1 MTGSGAGTSEIDKAA
16 GLRAGADRLR
26 APFRRRQPQGEREAG
41 FDGRDAGRAGRFD
54 IAALWREE
62 QAFGRPFLMVPVAL
76 AAGIGWWFSLD
87 ESPSALGLGIY
98 CGMAVLAAVV
108 LRNRRG
114 LLPVASACIA
124 LFLCGALL
132 AALETARRATVML
145 DSPVTT
151 HITGVVESREPT
163 ETGWRYVVRVTAT
176 DDPVIHRPPE
186 RVTLVARGN
195 LPPVGIGHAIQGLG
209 RLLPPS
215 APVMPG
221 LVDFGFLSYFDG
233 IGAVGFFYGPPSDA
247 GLAAASGVSARA
259 GFAIERIRDG
269 IAGHIRGVLEGDT
282 AAFANAIITGERRA
296 LSDDMLDA
304 LRNAGL
310 AHIIAISGLHM
321 ALAAGIFF
329 SSLRLL
335 LALSPRAAE
344 AVSTKKI
351 AAAAAIAAALFYL
364 LISGMQ
370 VSAERAFI
378 MLAVMLAAAI
388 FDRPAISLRNVAL
401 AALVILIVTPAEVV
415 GPGMQMSFAA
425 TLALI
430 AGYGAWQRR
439 PAEGFRES
447 RGPLRWL
454 WIAASG
460 IVLTALIGG
469 LSTTPF
475 AIHHFSRIA
484 GYGLL
489 GNLLAM
495 PVVTFVVMPAG
506 LLSLIAMP
514 LNLHAPFL
522 IVMGWGLDWVMQ
534 AATWVNGLGG
544 AFTTGRA
551 PEGFLLLFLA
561 GFLPLVLLRTRLRFF
576 GVIPIALSFAL
587 ISWPREPPPP
597 QILVAGDG
605 DLVGIVTGDVA
616 ALTTKRPPSF
626 VFEQWETALTLA
638 ETLPPV
644 EEGALVLDEEDRFA
658 RLEATDMASA
668 ARALSETITEAGRM
682 PGIFRCKKDAWCYA
696 TSMGLRIMTVDRP
709 AFAGLACDNADI
721 VVSRYRPGFQTC
733 RSGAYLVTPKMRR
746 QHGAFQFT
754 LPTADGRNM
763 NDGDIR
769 RSVAKPGRSGE
780 TAQHAGNANP
790 LSGGIADAK
799 VQLSP
804 PARPPCGPMTISVS
818 TSVRA
823 LTRPWNRHRL
833 YDWRSGEYMP
843 VISVPQTLT
852 FSGNGESGRPVCPEP

>member
-1 MTGSGAGTSEIDKAA
+1 MRGSGAGTSEIDGAESRRAA
-16 GLRAGADRLR
+16 SARFRAA
-26 APFRRRQPQGEREAG
+26 FRKRQPKGEREAG
-41 FDGRDAGRAGRFD
+41 FHQRDAGRAGRFD

-76 AAGIGWWFSLD
+76 AAGIGWWFSLA
-87 ESPSALGLGIY
+87 ESPSSLGLGIY
-98 CGMAVLAAVV
+98 CGLAVCAAVL
-108 LRNRRG
+108 LRNGRG
-114 LLPVASACIA
+114 LLPAVSACIA

-132 AALETARRATVML
+132 AETETARRATVML

-163 ETGWRYVVRVTAT
+163 ETGWRYVVQVTAT

-233 IGAVGFFYGPPSDA
+233 IGAVGFFYGPPADVGVA
-247 GLAAASGVSARA
+247 PAPGLKARA

-269 IAGHIRGVLEGDT
+269 IAGRIRAVLAGDT
-282 AAFANAIITGERRA
+282 GAFANAIITGERRA

-370 VSAERAFI
+370 VSAERAFV

-439 PAEGFRES
+439 PAEGLRQS

-495 PVVTFVVMPAG
+495 PVVTFIVMPAG

-522 IVMGWGLDWVMQ
+522 VVMGWGLDWVMR
-534 AATWVNGLGG
+534 AATWVDGLGG

-561 GFLPLVLLRTRLRFF
+561 GFLPLVLLRTRLRLF
-576 GVIPIALSFAL
+576 GVIPMAVSFAL
-587 ISWPREPPPP
+587 ISWPREPSPP
-597 QILVAGDG
+597 QILVADDG
-605 DLVGIVTGDVA
+605 NLVAFVTGDVA

-626 VFEQWETALTLA
+626 VFEQWEKALALA

-644 EEGALVLDEEDRFA
+644 DENTLVLDEEDRFA
-658 RLEATDMASA
+658 RLEAADMASA
-668 ARALSETITEAGRM
+668 ARALRDTITEAGRT
-682 PGIFRCKKDAWCYA
+682 PGIFHCKKDAWCY
-696 TSMGLRIMTVDRP
+696 GLFMELRLMTVDRP

-733 RSGAYLVTPKMRR
+733 RSGAYLITPAMRR

-754 LPTADGRNM
+754 LPPAGSRITG
-763 NDGDIR
+763 DGDIR
-769 RSVAKPGRSGE
+769 RLVAEPDGGGAIVQQAS
-780 TAQHAGNANP
+780 NANP
-790 LSGGIADAK
+790 PREGKADAAAA
-799 VQLSP
+799 P
-804 PARPPCGPMTISVS
+804 PTAAKPPCGPMTLSVS

-833 YDWRSGEYMP
+833 YDWRSGEYLP
-843 VISVPQTLT
+843 VIAVPETLT
-852 FSGNGESGRPVCPEP
+852 FSGNGGSGRQACPAP

>member
-1 MTGSGAGTSEIDKAA
+1 MRGSGAGTSEIDKAT

-87 ESPSALGLGIY
+87 ESPSSLGLGIY
-98 CGMAVLAAVV
+98 CGLAVFAAVL
-108 LRNRRG
+108 LRNGRG
-114 LLPVASACIA
+114 LLPVVSACIA

-163 ETGWRYVVRVTAT
+163 ETGWRYVVQVTAT

-247 GLAAASGVSARA
+247 GLAPAPGLSARA

-269 IAGHIRGVLEGDT
+269 IAGRIRAVLAGDT
-282 AAFANAIITGERRA
+282 GAFANAIITGERRA

-439 PAEGFRES
+439 PAQGFRQS
-447 RGPLRWL
+447 RVPLRWL

-522 IVMGWGLDWVMQ
+522 VVMGWGLDWVMQ
-534 AATWVNGLGG
+534 AATWVDSLGG

-561 GFLPLVLLRTRLRFF
+561 GFLPLVLLRTRLRLF
-576 GVIPIALSFAL
+576 GVIPIAVSFAL

-605 DLVGIVTGDVA
+605 DLVAIVTGDVA

-638 ETLPPV
+638 ESLPPV
-644 EEGALVLDEEDRFA
+644 EESALVLKEEDRFA
-658 RLEATDMASA
+658 RLEAADMASA
-668 ARALSETITEAGRM
+668 ARALSDTITEAGRM

-733 RSGAYLVTPKMRR
+733 RSGAYLVTPAMRR

-754 LPTADGRNM
+754 LPPADRRDM
-763 NDGDIR
+763 DDGDIR
-769 RSVAKPGRSGE
+769 RSVAEPGRVGE
-780 TAQHAGNANP
+780 PDQQAGNANP
-790 LSGGIADAK
+790 LPGGIADAK
-799 VQLSP
+799 AQP
-804 PARPPCGPMTISVS
+804 PPSAKPSCGPMTISVS

-833 YDWRSGEYMP
+833 YDWRSGEYLP
-843 VISVPQTLT
+843 VISVPETLT
-852 FSGNGESGRPVCPEP
+852 FSGNDGSGRPACPEP

>member
-1 MTGSGAGTSEIDKAA
+1 MRGSGAGTSEIDGAESRRAVPARFRAA
-16 GLRAGADRLR
+16 
-26 APFRRRQPQGEREAG
+26 FRKRQPKGEREAD
-41 FDGRDAGRAGRFD
+41 FYQRDAGRAGRFD

-76 AAGIGWWFSLD
+76 AAGIGWWFSLA
-87 ESPSALGLGIY
+87 ESPSSLGLGIY
-98 CGMAVLAAVV
+98 GGLAVFAAVL
-108 LRNRRG
+108 LRNGRG

-132 AALETARRATVML
+132 AELETARRATVML
-145 DSPVTT
+145 DSAVTT

-163 ETGWRYVVRVTAT
+163 ETGWRYLVQVTAT

-233 IGAVGFFYGPPSDA
+233 IGAVGFFYGPPADIGVA
-247 GLAAASGVSARA
+247 PAPGLNARA

-269 IAGHIRGVLEGDT
+269 IAGRTRAVLAGDT
-282 AAFANAIITGERRA
+282 GAFANAIITGERRA

-439 PAEGFRES
+439 PAEGFRQS

-495 PVVTFVVMPAG
+495 PVVTFIVMPAG

-522 IVMGWGLDWVMQ
+522 FVMGWGLDWVMR
-534 AATWVNGLGG
+534 AATWVDGLGG

-561 GFLPLVLLRTRLRFF
+561 GFLPLVLLRTRLRLL
-576 GVIPIALSFAL
+576 GVIPMAVSVAL
-587 ISWPREPPPP
+587 ISWPREPSPS
-597 QILVAGDG
+597 QILVADDG
-605 DLVGIVTGDVA
+605 NLVAFVTGDVA

-626 VFEQWETALTLA
+626 VFEQWETALALA

-644 EEGALVLDEEDRFA
+644 EESALVLDEEDRFA
-658 RLEATDMASA
+658 RLEAADMASA
-668 ARALSETITEAGRM
+668 ARALRDTITEAGRT
-682 PGIFRCKKDAWCYA
+682 PGIFHCKKDAWCY
-696 TSMGLRIMTVDRP
+696 GLFMELRLMTVDRP

-721 VVSRYRPGFQTC
+721 VVSRYRPGFQIC
-733 RSGAYLVTPKMRR
+733 RSGAYLVTPAMRR

-754 LPTADGRNM
+754 LPPTASRTRD
-763 NDGDIR
+763 DGDIR
-769 RSVAKPGRSGE
+769 RSVAEPDRGE
-780 TAQHAGNANP
+780 AIVQQASNANP
-790 LSGGIADAK
+790 LRVGKADAAA
-799 VQLSP
+799 P
-804 PARPPCGPMTISVS
+804 PSTPSQSPCGPMTLSIS

-833 YDWRSGEYMP
+833 YDWRSGEYLP
-843 VISVPQTLT
+843 VIAVPETLT
-852 FSGNGESGRPVCPEP
+852 FSGNGGSGRPACPAP